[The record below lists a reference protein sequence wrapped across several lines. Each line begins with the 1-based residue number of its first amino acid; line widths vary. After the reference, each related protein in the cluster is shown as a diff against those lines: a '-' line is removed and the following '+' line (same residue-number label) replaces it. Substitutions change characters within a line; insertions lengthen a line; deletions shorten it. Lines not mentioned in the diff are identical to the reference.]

1 MSADLRGPTGRGT
14 RRGLMLILSSPSG
27 TGKTT
32 LAHRL
37 IDQNPDL
44 VWSVSA
50 TTRSPRPQEVDGED
64 YFFLSQDAF
73 EAKVEAGEFLEH
85 AEVFGR
91 RYGTLKAPVEDA
103 LSMGRDVIFD
113 IDWQGAQKLAAEA
126 PHDVVRIFLL
136 PPSLRLLRDRLERRG
151 QDDEDVIDKRMGQAK
166 DEIAHWG
173 EYDYVVINDEFSRAL
188 EELAV
193 ILRAER
199 LKRLRHPWLGD
210 FVGALLEE

>member
-1 MSADLRGPTGRGT
+1 
-14 RRGLMLILSSPSG
+14 MLILSSPSG

-50 TTRSPRPQEVDGED
+50 TTRSPRKDEVDGED
-64 YFFLSQDAF
+64 YFFLSEDDFNAR
-73 EAKVEAGEFLEH
+73 AAAGDFFEH

-113 IDWQGAQKLAAEA
+113 IDWQGAKLLSEQA
-126 PHDVVRIFLL
+126 PQDVVRVFLL
-136 PPSLRLLRDRLERRG
+136 PPSLKLLKDRLVRRG
-151 QDDEDVIDKRMGQAK
+151 QDSQDVIDARMAQAK
-166 DEIAHWG
+166 AEITHWA
-173 EYDYVVINDEFSRAL
+173 EYDYVVINDEFARAL
-188 EELAV
+188 EELTA
-193 ILRAER
+193 ILRAAR
-199 LKRLRHPWLGD
+199 LKRLRHPWLDG
-210 FVGALLEE
+210 FVEALLEE

>member
-1 MSADLRGPTGRGT
+1 MSAELRGPTGRGT

-50 TTRSPRPQEVDGED
+50 TTRTPRPKEVDGED
-64 YFFLSQDAF
+64 YFFLSQEEF
-73 EAKVEAGEFLEH
+73 QTRVKAGEFFEH

-91 RYGTLKAPVEDA
+91 HYGTLKAPVEDA

-113 IDWQGAQKLAAEA
+113 IDWQGAQKLAEQA
-126 PHDVVRIFLL
+126 PHDVVRVFLL

-151 QDDEDVIDKRMGQAK
+151 QDSPDVIDKRMAQAK

-199 LKRLRHPWLGD
+199 LKRTRHPWLGG